1 MSIIHSE
8 DGIPPAKA
16 KRRRFGGTFNDVIG
30 IGATHTETF
39 TPPKGKIWSLL
50 GMVLDKGAP
59 VGAASGTHSFGVGV
73 DGDNTVWGRSLF
85 GDGINWHTSSWANA
99 SDKERP
105 ADRGAAA
112 TSLTRLYA
120 DNDSPLVVTYDNF
133 TDVINDKTGEITIW
147 VLEESL

>member
-1 MSIIHSE
+1 MAIIHSE
-8 DGIPPAKA
+8 NGSPPSKS
-16 KRRRFGGTFNDVIG
+16 KRLKFGGAFDDVVG
-30 IGATHTETF
+30 VGATVEKIF

-59 VGAASGTHSFGVGV
+59 TGAASGTHSFGIGV
-73 DGDNTVWGRSLF
+73 DGDNSVWGRSLF
-85 GDGINWHTSSWANA
+85 GDGINWHTSAWANA

-112 TSLTRLYA
+112 TALTRLYA
-120 DNDSPLVVTYDNF
+120 DNENPIVVTYDNF
-133 TDVINDKTGEITIW
+133 TDVINNKTGEVTIW